1 MNPIDMKAETSILN
15 IVIHIKKPKKNDI
28 PSGCIP
34 FAIVMQGGDLIH
46 DGWTYIGL
54 NTNWE
59 MGKHY
64 IYTID
69 FSDGA
74 GQDEN
79 GKHLT
84 CGKDIKMNVKISNW
98 NENIAMAKS
107 HGAYKPTP
115 RPNSADSVN
124 SPSDH
129 RENPLSN

>member
-1 MNPIDMKAETSILN
+1 
-15 IVIHIKKPKKNDI
+15 
-28 PSGCIP
+28 
-34 FAIVMQGGDLIH
+34 
-46 DGWTYIGL
+46 
-54 NTNWE
+54 

-107 HGAYKPTP
+107 H
-115 RPNSADSVN
+115 
-124 SPSDH
+124 
-129 RENPLSN
+129 